1 MGAEVPDVDLDAGSA
16 QGLAMALLRAWGA
29 PSSVSEEVASH
40 LVGADL
46 CGHASHGISRL
57 PWYRRYVDDGVVR
70 PTAVPT
76 VTSDGGLRDGIA
88 SISGNWGFGQPAG
101 NMAVDLAAVR
111 AREHGVGAVAVVQT
125 THMGRLGAYVER
137 GTDRGCVVIATV
149 GGMRGAGVTV
159 PFGGAAPLL
168 GPSPFA
174 MGFPGERAHPVLMD
188 IATTE
193 VPLGKVMIAK
203 ASGSRLPVAG
213 LVEADGS
220 RTDDPTALDRGGA
233 LATFGAHKGFAL
245 ATMADLLG
253 GSLTGA
259 FAHRDDGLGGPAF
272 RSAGM
277 LVIAIAA
284 DAFCSGSDVERAVV
298 GLQREIR
305 EIPPGP
311 GAEAVLAPGDPEAA
325 ARRAAGG
332 RISIPASLWQQI
344 SDLASASDVEI
355 PEMEM
360 VTR

>member
-1 MGAEVPDVDLDAGSA
+1 MPDVGLAAGSA
-16 QGLAMALLRAWGA
+16 ERLAASLLGAWGA
-29 PSSVSEEVASH
+29 PDPVADAVAAH

-46 CGHASHGISRL
+46 CGHSSHGISRL

-70 PTAVPT
+70 PAAVPT
-76 VTSDGGLRDGIA
+76 VTSDGASRAGIA
-88 SISGNWGFGQPAG
+88 TVSANWGFGQPAG
-101 NMAVDLAAVR
+101 NMAVDLAGTR
-111 AREHGVGAVAVVQT
+111 AHEHGVGAVAVVQT

-137 GTDRGCVVIATV
+137 GADLGCVVMATV

-174 MGFPGERAHPVLMD
+174 MGFPAEPCQPVLMD
-188 IATTE
+188 ISTTE

-203 ASGSRLPVAG
+203 ASGTRLPVAG
-213 LVEADGS
+213 LVEADGT

-253 GSLTGA
+253 GTLTGA
-259 FAHRDDGLGGPAF
+259 FAHRDEGPGGPAF

-284 DAFCSGSDVERAVV
+284 DAFAAAADVERAAA

-311 GAEAVLAPGDPEAA
+311 GAGSVLAPGDPEAA
-325 ARRAAGG
+325 ARRAADGHI
-332 RISIPASLWQQI
+332 RIPASLWQQI
-344 SDLASASDVEI
+344 TDLATASAVEI

-360 VTR
+360 DTR

>member
-1 MGAEVPDVDLDAGSA
+1 MAAEVADVDLDAGSA
-16 QGLAMALLRAWGA
+16 LGLAASLLRAWGA
-29 PSSVSEEVASH
+29 PSRVADEVAAH

-57 PWYRRYVDDGVVR
+57 PWYRRYVDEGVVH
-70 PTAVPT
+70 PAAFPT
-76 VTSDGGLRDGIA
+76 VTSDGGSRVGIA

-101 NMAVDLAAVR
+101 NMAVDLAAAR
-111 AREHGVGAVAVVQT
+111 AHEHGVGVVAVVQT

-168 GPSPFA
+168 GPSPLA
-174 MGFPGERAHPVLMD
+174 MGFPAERGRPVLMD
-188 IATTE
+188 ISTTE

-203 ASGSRLPVAG
+203 ASGTRLPVAG
-213 LVEADGS
+213 LVEPDGT

-259 FAHRDDGLGGPAF
+259 FTHRDDGPGGPAF

-277 LVIAIAA
+277 LVIAITA
-284 DAFCSGSDVERAVV
+284 DAFCSPADVEQAAI
-298 GLQREIR
+298 GLQSEIR
-305 EIPPGP
+305 EIPPAP
-311 GAEAVLAPGDPEAA
+311 GAGSVLAPGDPETA

-332 RISIPASLWQQI
+332 RIMIPASLWKQI

-355 PEMEM
+355 PEMKV